1 MNEVYSTISER
12 EKCFVWLVARTGSN
26 HMVSVLKNFDFKHY
40 VSYEGKSPKVHEHI
54 LDANHYCTLFEGH
67 ENYKF
72 MASIRNPYSL
82 EVSTFRMNKKVD
94 NFKEEFR
101 KYLEDKYY
109 SGLPGFKS
117 ILDLRIRIPDYY
129 VRMEHMFEDYSKIP
143 FISESE
149 YFHSGKLKQQVQ
161 TKINNNTFDDRDWRE
176 FYDDSTAD
184 IVYYNNSK
192 IFDTFHYEKKSYKK

>member
-1 MNEVYSTISER
+1 
-12 EKCFVWLVARTGSN
+12 
-26 HMVSVLKNFDFKHY
+26 
-40 VSYEGKSPKVHEHI
+40 
-54 LDANHYCTLFEGH
+54 
-67 ENYKF
+67 
-72 MASIRNPYSL
+72 
-82 EVSTFRMNKKVD
+82 
-94 NFKEEFR
+94 
-101 KYLEDKYY
+101 
-109 SGLPGFKS
+109 
-117 ILDLRIRIPDYY
+117 
-129 VRMEHMFEDYSKIP
+129 MFEDYSKIP